1 MYVEKSIDRE
11 TFQNDLKV
19 SDLLDNTCT
28 SDSLD
33 KWVTLYENTMSSILD
48 KHAPLVTKYVS
59 LRPKMPWYNEEIR
72 QVKRKRRKAEKK
84 WMKSGDINDHDI
96 YKSIR
101 NTTLSLMNHAR
112 QEYYNDC
119 ISENS
124 FDQKKL
130 FQITKSLLNMKKS
143 TLDIP
148 PHIDTETFVNDLGTY
163 FEQKIVKNCDNIQS
177 NLGKI
182 PDTGRLQ
189 SHSSCT
195 EVQDKL
201 TQFSSLCENDV
212 QKLVM
217 RLNKKTCSLDPVPT
231 KLVVGNIDILLPV
244 LTKIVNMS
252 LADGCFHPNWKL
264 AVVRP
269 LLKKPGA
276 DLQFSNCRPV
286 SNLQYVSKLI
296 EAAVAGQLQQH
307 LLNN

>member
-1 MYVEKSIDRE
+1 
-11 TFQNDLKV
+11 
-19 SDLLDNTCT
+19 
-28 SDSLD
+28 
-33 KWVTLYENTMSSILD
+33 
-48 KHAPLVTKYVS
+48 
-59 LRPKMPWYNEEIR
+59 MPWYNEEIR

-84 WMKSGDINDHDI
+84 WMKSGDINYHDI

-112 QEYYNDC
+112 QEYYNEC

-124 FDQKKL
+124 SDQKKL

-148 PHIDTETFVNDLGTY
+148 PHIDTKTFVNDLGTY
-163 FEQKIVKNCDNIQS
+163 FEQKIVKICDNIQS

-217 RLNKKTCSLDPVPT
+217 KLNKKTCSLDPIPT

-307 LLNN
+307 LLNNELLPPMQSAYRQNHSTETALLKVKKMICC